1 MIQKLQPQQYSQA
14 AALFTQREHHLFCHG
29 VLAGNYPGQVFVDD
43 AARPTSALLTKNNT
57 WCYLGGN
64 PHNEP
69 FNEALQDALRART
82 EIGKDTGALLISP
95 NDPGWVPVIE
105 TLVEGRNPLPTGRH
119 LFVADTQNFLSHNAL
134 PDGFSLHFIDETVAD
149 KVTQELPGDVQDVLS
164 LRAASA
170 EPDTAAFGFVAVHN
184 QICVAQAFVD
194 CIVGDRGEIGLF
206 TSNEFRQCGLA
217 TAVSSATIQYALT
230 HGLTAVHW
238 DCAASNA
245 GSNRLA
251 KKMGLRHVLDHTHY
265 LIVFAETGYLLN
277 VAWHHLDAAQFAQT
291 LDVCQPLMNAEKPS
305 MYTYYL
311 AGAAWAGL
319 GERETAIQYL
329 HTAVSLGWND
339 LAEMANCAPLQTLV
353 QLPEWEKII
362 EGVKK
367 NMKPDVV
374 LHDE

>member
-43 AARPTSALLTKNNT
+43 AEVPTSALLTKNNT

-64 PHNEP
+64 PHNEL
-69 FNEALQDALRART
+69 FNEALRDALRART

-95 NDPGWVPVIE
+95 NDPGWVPVIA

-119 LFVADTQNFLSHNAL
+119 LYVADTQHFLSHNAL

-149 KVTQELPGDVQDVLS
+149 KVTQELPGDVQDVLR

-170 EPDTAAFGFVAVHN
+170 EPNTVAFGFIAIHETV
-184 QICVAQAFVD
+184 CVAQAFVD
-194 CIVGDRGEIGLF
+194 CIVGNRGEIGLF

-217 TAVSSATIQYALT
+217 TAVSSATIHYALT

-245 GSNRLA
+245 GSIRLA
-251 KKMGLRHVLDHTHY
+251 QKMGLCHVLDHTHY
-265 LIVFAETGYLLN
+265 LIVFDETGHLLN
-277 VAWHHLDAAQFAQT
+277 VAWTHLDANQFAQT
-291 LDVCQPLMNAEKPS
+291 LDVCQPLMDVEKPS

-311 AGAAWAGL
+311 AGAASAGL
-319 GERETAIQYL
+319 GEQESAVGYL
-329 HTAVSLGWND
+329 HTAVSLGWDD
-339 LAEMANCAPLQTLV
+339 LAEMTNCVPLQVLH
-353 QLPEWEKII
+353 QLPEWAKII
-362 EGVKK
+362 AGIEE
-367 NMKPDVV
+367 NMKPEGIKCV
-374 LHDE
+374 